1 MALKIGGVSMDKY
14 SRRDFLTRSAAGVM
28 ALASPV
34 LLKEAV
40 FAAENAKSEPAKM
53 AIAKWAGPGDLNAS
67 QISQAA
73 VKLTEQAI
81 QGIGGLNRFV
91 TRGSIVWIKPNIGW
105 DRTPELAAN
114 TNPDV
119 VSTLIRLCFEAGAK
133 TVRVGDNPCMIA
145 AKTYVSSGIAP
156 AAEKLG
162 AEVVFLDRSRFKE
175 TDIKGEL
182 IKSIPVYPGIM
193 ECDLVINVPVIKH
206 HGMSTATM
214 CMKNY
219 MGVIEK
225 RPTIH
230 QDFTVC
236 LTDLTRFMKP
246 QISVLDAVRI
256 LTKNGP
262 VGGNL
267 SDVELK
273 LTVAAGTD
281 VIALDSWGAGVLGK
295 SLSELPFIT
304 KGASVGLG
312 TTDYKSISK
321 EIAVS

>member
-1 MALKIGGVSMDKY
+1 MEKY
-14 SRRDFLTRSAAGVM
+14 SRRDFLARSAAGAM
-28 ALASPV
+28 TLTSPALIGKS
-34 LLKEAV
+34 LL
-40 FAAENAKSEPAKM
+40 AAENAKTKSAKM
-53 AIAKWAGPGDLNAS
+53 AIAKWAGPKKLDVS
-67 QISQAA
+67 QISKAA

-81 QGIGGLNRFV
+81 QGIGGLKQFV
-91 TRGSIVWIKPNIGW
+91 TKGAVVWIKPNIGW

-119 VSTLIRLCFEAGAK
+119 VATLIRLCFDAGAK
-133 TVRVGDNPCMIA
+133 TVRVGDNPCQIA

-162 AEVVFLDRSRFKE
+162 AEIVYLDTSRFKE
-175 TDIKGEL
+175 IDIKGEL
-182 IKSIPVYPGIM
+182 IKKIPVFPGIM
-193 ECDLVINVPVIKH
+193 EADLVINVPIIKH
-206 HGMSTATM
+206 HMMSTATM

-219 MGVIEK
+219 MGVINN

-230 QDFTVC
+230 QNFAVC
-236 LTDLTRFMKP
+236 LTDLTRFMAP

-256 LTKNGP
+256 MTGHGP
-262 VGGNL
+262 VGGSL
-267 SDVELK
+267 DDVELK
-273 LTVAAGTD
+273 LTLAAGTD

-295 SLSELPFIT
+295 TIEELPFIT
-304 KGASVGLG
+304 KGASEGLG

>member
-1 MALKIGGVSMDKY
+1 MEKY
-14 SRRDFLTRSAAGVM
+14 SRRDFLARSAAATM
-28 ALASPV
+28 ALTSPA
-34 LLKEAV
+34 LLGKSL
-40 FAAENAKSEPAKM
+40 FAAENAKTESAKM
-53 AIAKWAGPGDLNAS
+53 AIAKWAGPKALDAS
-67 QISQAA
+67 QISKAA

-81 QGIGGLNRFV
+81 QGIGGLKQFV
-91 TRGSIVWIKPNIGW
+91 TKGSVVWIKPNIGW

-119 VSTLIRLCFEAGAK
+119 VSTLIRLCFDAGAK

-162 AEVVFLDRSRFKE
+162 AEVVYLDRSRFKE

-182 IKSIPVYPGIM
+182 IKKIPVYPGIM
-193 ECDLVINVPVIKH
+193 ESDLVINVPIIKH

-219 MGVIEK
+219 YMGVIEK

-230 QDFTVC
+230 QDFTTC
-236 LTDLTRFMKP
+236 LTDLTRFMAP

-256 LTKNGP
+256 MTDHGP
-262 VGGNL
+262 VGGSL
-267 SDVELK
+267 ADVELK
-273 LTVAAGTD
+273 LTLAASTD

-295 SLSELPFIT
+295 PLAELPFIT
-304 KGASVGLG
+304 KGEAVGLG
-312 TTDYKSISK
+312 TTDYQSISK